1 MKETIRQHQVP
12 EDVLQEVNDF
22 LEEIMVLQLEEE
34 SADEEVTD
42 ESNKICIDNG
52 TEKEEGETNGHD
64 DDIDVINLLNA
75 KNV

>member
-42 ESNKICIDNG
+42 ESNKNCIDNG
-52 TEKEEGETNGHD
+52 SEKDGEKLMVMMM
-64 DDIDVINLLNA
+64 ILM
-75 KNV
+75 